1 MLKPWIAYILIPLPV
16 HLALTLMARSDQ
28 FADSPLQHF
37 WVRVA
42 IAATVT
48 AIATTLFT
56 RPTVTE
62 DPT

>member
-16 HLALTLMARSDQ
+16 HVALTLMARSAQ

-42 IAATVT
+42 IAATIT
-48 AIATTLFT
+48 AITT
-56 RPTVTE
+56 TVFSRHTAE
-62 DPT
+62 PSNG